1 MLLDCNRQNLVTRL
15 NTSTLNKLLLFIN
28 KIEDGII
35 VMLLTSMLGFA
46 VLQIILR
53 NFFHGGIQWGD
64 TFLRV
69 LVLWIG
75 LIGAMIA
82 SRDAK
87 HINID
92 LLSKYLPGKLS
103 SASGIFCQLFTATI
117 SAIVAYYSYLFVLME
132 KESGDTAF
140 SSIPIWLCE
149 AIIPFSFLVI
159 SIRYF
164 IIAYKNYLKFH
175 K

>member
-1 MLLDCNRQNLVTRL
+1 VARIVSNILNR
-15 NTSTLNKLLLFIN
+15 LLFLIR
-28 KIEDGII
+28 KIEDSI
-35 VMLLTSMLGFA
+35 VVVLLSSMLGFA

-53 NFFHGGIQWGD
+53 NAFNSGIQWSD
-64 TFLRV
+64 SFLRI
-69 LVLWIG
+69 LVLWLG

-82 SRDAK
+82 SRDGK

-103 SASGIFCQLFTATI
+103 SLSKVLCKLFTAII
-117 SAIVAYYSYLFVLME
+117 SAMVAYYSYLFVLME
-132 KESGDTAF
+132 KESGDIAF
-140 SSIPIWLCE
+140 ASIPLWFCE
-149 AIIPFSFLVI
+149 SIIPFAFLVI

-164 IIAYKNYLKFH
+164 IMASKDLLKIH